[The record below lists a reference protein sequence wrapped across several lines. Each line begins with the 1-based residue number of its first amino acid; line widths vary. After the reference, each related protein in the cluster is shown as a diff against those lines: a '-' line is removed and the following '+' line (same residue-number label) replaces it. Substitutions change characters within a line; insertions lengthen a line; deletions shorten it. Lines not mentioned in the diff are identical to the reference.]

1 LPCLTVPVG
10 FDSDGLPVGMLLV
23 GKWFN
28 EPLVFRA
35 GVAYQSRTEFHK
47 MRPKLAA

>member
-1 LPCLTVPVG
+1 
-10 FDSDGLPVGMLLV
+10 MLLV

-35 GVAYQSRTEFHK
+35 GVAYQSRTDFHNA
-47 MRPKLAA
+47 RPKIAA